1 MPYGIYPV
9 PRFRSYPRP
18 AGARPSLAL
27 RIRTRWRRRR
37 LDEQLSQGA
46 DPASTAELALRAAQL
61 RSPAVP
67 PIGLH
72 LTRDVRRR

>member
-61 RSPAVP
+61 RAPAVP
-67 PIGLH
+67 PVGLH
-72 LTRDVRRR
+72 LTGDVRRR